1 MDKITFKPKKVDH
14 ITAKYECKEFARN
27 EQIRQKDKRKPW
39 TSKQLNMQDKQR
51 KK

>member
-1 MDKITFKPKKVDH
+1 MDKITFKPKKMDH
-14 ITAKYECKEFARN
+14 ITTKQECKEFTTN
-27 EQIRQKDKRKPW
+27 EQIRQKDKRKPS